1 MIRGSMRSIVVICS
15 VVAGFVVA
23 SAALHSHAAP
33 GLTEAGMI
41 PYTPSRV
48 EWLALDLE
56 ASYHQDFGRDSD
68 YSLHYLPK
76 PPNTIL
82 VFVHYKSETSVETV
96 DKAIDTAKQL
106 VNQDASAHR
115 WSSWVKVEVRRKLIK
130 K

>member
-1 MIRGSMRSIVVICS
+1 LGRAAEQKPPEKIDSQHKT
-15 VVAGFVVA
+15 
-23 SAALHSHAAP
+23 SAWGKES
-33 GLTEAGMI
+33 
-41 PYTPSRV
+41 
-48 EWLALDLE
+48 LAKRTFFSSLLDLE

-82 VFVHYKSETSVETV
+82 VFVHYKSETSAETL

-115 WSSWVKVEVRRKLIK
+115 WSSWVKVEVQRKLIK

>member
-1 MIRGSMRSIVVICS
+1 MGGEMRNLMTGLFTVCTIAILGL
-15 VVAGFVVA
+15 AMQP
-23 SAALHSHAAP
+23 AAP
-33 GLTEAGMI
+33 PTQPGMT
-41 PYTPSRV
+41 PYTPTRL

-82 VFVHYKSETSVETV
+82 VFVHYKSETSAEAV

-115 WSSWVKVEVRRKLIK
+115 WSSWVKVEVQRKLIK